1 MRCVYDTPDTL
12 ESGINNESNEVN
24 DDSNEND
31 NYEDSGNDSNESD
44 DYEDS
49 GNNNNNN
56 SNNNNDDDDD
66 IEINE
71 SDSVGGSVIEQHL
84 ARVLETHKS
93 INDVL
98 DKYRSKIC
106 QQGSV
111 HRKKRPNNTIE
122 TGTPVFI
129 AP

>member
-1 MRCVYDTPDTL
+1 MVITKDRDNIIAFVMTYNSTVHRAHSRTPHQALFGWKMRCVYDTPDTL

-56 SNNNNDDDDD
+56 NNNNSNNNNNRSSC
-66 IEINE
+66 NE
-71 SDSVGGSVIEQHL
+71 
-84 ARVLETHKS
+84 R
-93 INDVL
+93 
-98 DKYRSKIC
+98 
-106 QQGSV
+106 
-111 HRKKRPNNTIE
+111 
-122 TGTPVFI
+122 
-129 AP
+129 